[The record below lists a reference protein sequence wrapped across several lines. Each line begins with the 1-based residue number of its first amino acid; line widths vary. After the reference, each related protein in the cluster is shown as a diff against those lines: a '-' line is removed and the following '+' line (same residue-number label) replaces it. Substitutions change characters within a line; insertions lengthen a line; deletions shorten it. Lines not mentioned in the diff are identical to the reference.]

1 MDISGLTF
9 KLYVDE
15 FNNYSK
21 EKNLDIDLK
30 LNLLTMNNF
39 SVSMVNSNM
48 MFESLLKKKKSSY
61 DIYFFDASWTRQYCP
76 YFVNLSKYLE
86 KDHINKFNENI
97 ISQLCFCD
105 DHLIGLPLILGYEGL
120 YSNIELL
127 KKYNKRVPKTW
138 KELLDTGKEIL
149 EKERELN
156 NTELIG
162 YNGEFFDN
170 EVGLC
175 SIYEFIHSSRETI
188 DSPFPD
194 LRSKEVLDAVLL
206 LKEIK
211 EEISSDEIFTSN
223 LDYAFSKL
231 QDGKAIF
238 LKFYVYFT
246 ELIRTDSPY
255 EMTSLPGINEGVS
268 STILTGYNIGIANN
282 LDEEKLESALKVV
295 KYLTSREVQKKLV
308 LQNMIISAMTSIYDD
323 EEVCANIKNC
333 KMFRDAQPIAKP
345 VDKTKDF
352 NEYAARFSEYF
363 YSFLYNNE
371 DASTILRKIDDLARV
386 YFIQINSKETSIG
399 LIIFTLLIIT
409 IPLILLSLIFIHIN
423 KFSDH
428 FSFLSKPSWYLIIIG
443 IVVSLSSGFT
453 KFGMISD
460 IKCHLND
467 ILFYTGYSIIYI
479 PILCKLIISFPEE
492 NKYSKW
498 ISENRYKFVLMLF
511 SIYIILNG
519 LTFIDTYDIEDII
532 VNEGQNFQICAKNRI
547 FTKLMY
553 LLIIGYNII
562 IILSIFLLIFIEWN
576 LKIVFYDIRFVL
588 TSLYL
593 SIITFAISSVFN
605 ILKIQ
610 NYILYFILYECSL
623 FIISIINY
631 LTLYGIRLLLPRL
644 MKRNSE
650 MDIIEKIRVHESSY
664 EKSENIQSNTFTS
677 NQTNSITSRVSGA
690 TNTTSKSNS
699 LYSKI
704 VEYHYSKHK

>member
-1 MDISGLTF
+1 
-9 KLYVDE
+9 
-15 FNNYSK
+15 
-21 EKNLDIDLK
+21 
-30 LNLLTMNNF
+30 MNNF
-39 SVSMVNSNM
+39 SVSIENTNM
-48 MFESLLKKKKSSY
+48 MFESLLKKKKSLY
-61 DIYFFDASWTRQYCP
+61 DIYFYDASWTQQYCP
-76 YFVNLSKYLE
+76 YFVNLSKYLG

-97 ISQLCFCD
+97 VSQLCLCD
-105 DHLIGLPLILGYEGL
+105 GHLIGLPVELHYEAL
-120 YSNIELL
+120 YSNKELL

-149 EKERELN
+149 EKERALN
-156 NTELIG
+156 NIELIG
-162 YNGEFFDN
+162 YNGGFFDI
-170 EVGLC
+170 ETGIC
-175 SIYEFIHSSRETI
+175 SIYEFIHSSREDI
-188 DSPFPD
+188 NSPFPD

-268 STILTGYNIGIANN
+268 STILTGYNIGIANS

-295 KYLTSREVQKKLV
+295 KYLTSREVQKKFV
-308 LQNMIISAMTSIYDD
+308 LQNMTISAMTSLYDD

-386 YFIQINSKETSIG
+386 YYIQINSKETSIG

-479 PILCKLIISFPEE
+479 PMLWKLIILLKLE

-498 ISENRYKFVLMLF
+498 ITKNRCKFI
-511 SIYIILNG
+511 SIFGLINLILNG
-519 LTFIDTYDIEDII
+519 LTLIDSYDIEDII

-562 IILSIFLLIFIEWN
+562 IMTTLLLLIFIEWG
-576 LKIVFYDIRFVL
+576 LRKMYYDIRFIL

-593 SIITFAISSVFN
+593 NIITFIIFSVFN
-605 ILKIQ
+605 FLKIH
-610 NYILYFILYECSL
+610 NYILYFILHMSSL

-631 LTLYGIRLLLPRL
+631 LTLYGIRLFIPQS
-644 MKRNSE
+644 KKSSGNES
-650 MDIIEKIRVHESSY
+650 IIYDKTEVHESTY
-664 EKSENIQSNTFTS
+664 RNSENIQTNTFFS
-677 NQTNSITSRVSGA
+677 FQTKNIFSEV
-690 TNTTSKSNS
+690 
-699 LYSKI
+699 
-704 VEYHYSKHK
+704 